1 MKTLLTVV
9 EFTPFIHAAVAVW
22 SDAVLLEFKGYI
34 AEHYEDG
41 DLIRGTG
48 GLRKIRWSR
57 QGMGKS
63 GGVRVIYYYYDQN
76 SPVFLLYA
84 YPKNVADN
92 LTSDDK
98 RAFSAV
104 VQVLKNN
111 IKSKRGDVR

>member
-9 EFTPFIHAAVAVW
+9 EFTPFIHAAAAVW
-22 SDAVLLEFKGYI
+22 TDAELLEFKGYI

-57 QGMGKS
+57 KGIGKS
-63 GGVRVIYYYYDQN
+63 GGVRVIYYYYDQDA
-76 SPVFLLYA
+76 PVFLLYA
-84 YPKNVADN
+84 YSKNVADN
-92 LTSDDK
+92 LSSDDK
-98 RAFSAV
+98 KAFSTV

-111 IKSKRGDVR
+111 IKSKRGHV